1 MKWKLI
7 FFWVKVMAYAKKKAE
22 RLLMGTLICLVDTD
36 LFVGRDLIK
45 YAKMWKQEVLFTEGD
60 DKSHFNAYIEREG
73 VRLCDYGI
81 NITQRSAYEV
91 HNREV
96 RHGRS

>member
-7 FFWVKVMAYAKKKAE
+7 FFWVRVMAYAKKKAE
-22 RLLMGTLICLVDTD
+22 ELLTGSLICLVDTD
-36 LFVGRDLIK
+36 LFVGRDLMT
-45 YAKMWKQEVLFTEGD
+45 YAKLWGQEVLFGEGE
-60 DKSHFNAYIEREG
+60 DKSHFVAYIERDG